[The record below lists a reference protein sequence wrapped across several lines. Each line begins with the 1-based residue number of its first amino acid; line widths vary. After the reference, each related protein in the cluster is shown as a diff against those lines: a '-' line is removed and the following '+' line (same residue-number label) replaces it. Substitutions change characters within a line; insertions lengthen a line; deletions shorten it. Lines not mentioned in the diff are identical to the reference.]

1 MKKFI
6 IFVLWAV
13 SATVSMAQVNP
24 KSGIVIT
31 NTGDTLRGNIDL
43 RTNEKLSKQCT
54 FQANGESETKIYKPG
69 DIEGFRFDEGGKFFV
84 TRRLNVTGEPQLY
97 FAEFMV
103 QGKMNLYCITH
114 NSEDHFFFEREDGE
128 MAELT
133 DRTLDYSSLNAF
145 QAAKNEIREK
155 QKEYGKVKFL
165 LKDSQKAVND
175 MDEANISRKKLVN
188 VVRDYHNDVCTD
200 GSKCVV
206 YEYDEKSDK
215 SKVHFKA
222 FVGFAHYSTDK
233 MKYFGDTP
241 AISFPNNA
249 FEIGVGAE
257 IDLERWMKDLSVEA
271 DIAFSPKTE
280 SKKVNN
286 KSIIRSI
293 EQTRLVLNLGFVK
306 RFGKGKIQ
314 PLARAGMFGVAII
327 GGKELRYYPGYDSG
341 FCSYELSF
349 CMHTGVYLGA
359 GAQMAL
365 GKHFV
370 RLHGD
375 VYKSLFISELLK
387 LGVTAE
393 FGF

>member
-13 SATVSMAQVNP
+13 SATVTMAQVNP

-145 QAAKNEIREK
+145 QTAKNEIREK

-233 MKYFGDTP
+233 MKYFSGIP
-241 AISFPNNA
+241 AVSFPNNA

-280 SKKVNN
+280 SKIVDN
-286 KSIIRSI
+286 RSI
-293 EQTRLVLNLGFVK
+293 
-306 RFGKGKIQ
+306 
-314 PLARAGMFGVAII
+314 
-327 GGKELRYYPGYDSG
+327 
-341 FCSYELSF
+341 
-349 CMHTGVYLGA
+349 
-359 GAQMAL
+359 
-365 GKHFV
+365 
-370 RLHGD
+370 
-375 VYKSLFISELLK
+375 
-387 LGVTAE
+387 
-393 FGF
+393 